1 MPNTCWI
8 FELCKLTFP
17 TIFKPRVDQ
26 VLGDLQQL
34 VPVLVHD
41 PANLRSSLKVET
53 PDPPVVPGG
62 PPAAADEQ
70 EDDEEDD
77 QVDGG
82 GGKGPDSPVCGRT
95 AYLVIPHTKYSLILK
110 TNQDTI

>member
-1 MPNTCWI
+1 MWKIWAFFAPDTCWI
-8 FELCKLTFP
+8 FELYELIFL

-53 PDPPVVPGG
+53 LDPPVMPGG

-82 GGKGPDSPVCGRT
+82 EGKAQGSRFSSLWKDSLPRNPT
-95 AYLVIPHTKYSLILK
+95 YKI
-110 TNQDTI
+110 

>member
-8 FELCKLTFP
+8 FELYKLTFP

-41 PANLRSSLKVET
+41 PANLRPSLKVET
-53 PDPPVVPGG
+53 LDPPVMPGG

-70 EDDEEDD
+70 EDDDEDD

-82 GGKGPDSPVCGRT
+82 GGKGPDSPV
-95 AYLVIPHTKYSLILK
+95 
-110 TNQDTI
+110 